1 MPPITYGYL
10 GPEATFTHQALLSLG
25 EIVDPVPF
33 PDVLATIDAVRSGV
47 VDAALVPIENSVE
60 GGVSATLDHLAAAQD
75 LVITGE
81 VTLPVAFVLATRGE
95 VALTAVR
102 AIVTHP
108 MADAQVRGWLSV
120 NLPGVPV
127 THVGSTA
134 GAAEAVASDETPGR
148 AAVCARIAAE
158 TNGLTILADGIADNE
173 QAETRF
179 VVITRTTAPPAPTGA
194 DKTTLVLFQHA
205 DHSGALLEILD
216 QFASRGIN
224 LTRIESRPTK
234 TTLGS
239 YCFSVDAEGHLAD
252 ARMGEALLGLRRICK
267 EVRYLGSYPRADGV
281 ANEVRVGTANAD
293 FAEAEAWLAAL
304 RGLGA

>member
-1 MPPITYGYL
+1 MAPITYGYL
-10 GPEATFTHQALLSLG
+10 GPEATFTHQALLGLG
-25 EIVDPVPF
+25 EVVDPVPF
-33 PDVLATIDAVRSGV
+33 PDVLATIDAVRGGS

-60 GGVSATLDHLAAAQD
+60 GGVSATLDHLAAAED
-75 LVITGE
+75 LVITAE
-81 VTLPVAFVLATRGE
+81 VTLAVSFVLATRGE
-95 VALTAVR
+95 LALDAVR

-108 MADAQVRGWLSV
+108 VADAQVRGWLST

-127 THVGSTA
+127 SHVGSTA
-134 GAAEAVASDETPGR
+134 GAAEAVAGDEAPGR

-158 TNGLTILADGIADNE
+158 ANGLTILADGIADNE
-173 QAETRF
+173 LATTRF
-179 VVITRTTAPPAPTGA
+179 VVISRTVAPPAPTGA
-194 DKTTLVLFQHA
+194 DKTTLVLYQHD

-239 YCFSVDAEGHLAD
+239 YCFSVDAEGHLLD

-267 EVRYLGSYPRADGV
+267 DVRYLGSYPRADGI
-281 ANEVRVGTANAD
+281 ANEVRHGTTNDD
-293 FAEAEAWLAAL
+293 FAVAEAWLAEL
-304 RGLGA
+304 RNIGR